1 MAGDEDRRAFRD
13 AVGDVRPLRSDRV
26 AARPPPPPPV
36 ARSRRAAEREVIEA
50 MGRAVPDA
58 DVLSGGE
65 PLWYARPGVQERVLR
80 KLRRGQLAVRAE
92 LDLHGLTVPMA
103 RAALAAFLDRCRAED
118 LRCVRIVHG
127 KGLRSGSRGPV
138 LRGQVARWLQ
148 RRGDVL
154 AYCSARPADGGS
166 GALYVLLARR

>member
-1 MAGDEDRRAFRD
+1 MAARDERTLFREV
-13 AVGDVRPLRSDRV
+13 VGPVRPVRCDRV
-26 AARPPPPPPV
+26 PARPPPPPPV

-58 DVLSGGE
+58 DVLAGGE
-65 PLWYARPGVQERVLR
+65 TLWYARPGIQERVLR

-92 LDLHGLTVPMA
+92 LDLHGMTVPMA
-103 RAALAAFLDRCRAED
+103 KAALASFIERARAAD

-138 LRGQVARWLQ
+138 LRAQVGRWLQ
-148 RRGDVL
+148 RRDDVL
-154 AYCSARPADGGS
+154 AFCSARPADGGS